1 MNKKF
6 LAAILIAFVVLSIVF
21 FLMKTYMPA
30 FRFSV
35 LMTGNTIMAALSL
48 GSYLL
53 IMGQMDSKPSAFVR
67 GVTSASFLKLMVCMI
82 GLLAYVLINKP
93 DIHKPTVF
101 ALFGIYIIYTAIETA
116 LLSKQAREAK

>member
-21 FLMKTYMPA
+21 LMMKTYLPN
-30 FRFSV
+30 FRFPV
-35 LMTGNTIMAALSL
+35 LMTGNIIMAALSL
-48 GSYLL
+48 GSYLIIIRRL
-53 IMGQMDSKPSAFVR
+53 DGQPSAFVR

-82 GLLAYVLINKP
+82 GLLAYVLVNKP
-93 DIHKPTVF
+93 DVHKPTVF
-101 ALFGIYIIYTAIETA
+101 ALFGIYIVYTAIETA